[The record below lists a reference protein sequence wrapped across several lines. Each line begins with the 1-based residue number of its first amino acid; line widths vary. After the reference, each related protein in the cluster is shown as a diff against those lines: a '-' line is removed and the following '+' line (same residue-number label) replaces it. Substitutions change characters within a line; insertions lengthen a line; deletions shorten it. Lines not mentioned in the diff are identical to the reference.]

1 MFEARQPSQRTR
13 NKLVLRLVEVA
24 TAIKENDPDMDDA
37 LSALINRLEPE
48 DDKPV
53 QRKVA
58 GKRRRTGKYGVQ
70 ARRNA
75 AHE

>member
-24 TAIKENDPDMDDA
+24 TAIKENNPDMDDA

-75 AHE
+75 VHE